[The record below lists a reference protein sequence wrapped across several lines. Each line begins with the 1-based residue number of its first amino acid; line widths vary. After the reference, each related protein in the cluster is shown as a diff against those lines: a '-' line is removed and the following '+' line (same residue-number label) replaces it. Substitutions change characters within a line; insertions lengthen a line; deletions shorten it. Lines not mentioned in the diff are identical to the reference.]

1 MTSHPKSPRATGN
14 EAEPAVQE
22 VSSLR
27 GRRNKGRGRGGEG
40 RKGKGMGSYR
50 PSFESHFKY
59 LALSA
64 RCNKNRARA
73 AFNLNIL
80 LETFPVAPHFIN

>member
-1 MTSHPKSPRATGN
+1 MTSHPKSPRTTGN

-40 RKGKGMGSYR
+40 EREKERERKRKRRGRREREREKT
-50 PSFESHFKY
+50 
-59 LALSA
+59 A
-64 RCNKNRARA
+64 R
-73 AFNLNIL
+73 
-80 LETFPVAPHFIN
+80 EFPNSTELY